1 VSTQSYPLWSYY
13 PRMARP
19 PAWVDQIVAA
29 FAASESVIESRT
41 HSGVNSNAVL
51 LELRPALQALGYEV
65 EAGKSPGEKL
75 RRPVLFGDQGVERV
89 AYEIDAFHPAD
100 GIAVEIEA
108 GRGAMGNAIYRD
120 LVRTSLLV
128 DARFLVL
135 GAMIEYRFMNG
146 GRQFA
151 DPSYDKTRSLLDAI
165 YASGRL
171 RLPFEGVL
179 LVGY

>member
-1 VSTQSYPLWSYY
+1 MSAEPYPLWSYY

-19 PAWVDQIVAA
+19 PEWVAELVAA
-29 FAASESVIESRT
+29 FAASKGVIESRS
-41 HSGVNSNAVL
+41 HSGVTSNDVL
-51 LELRPALQALGYEV
+51 LELQPALKALGYEV
-65 EAGKSPGEKL
+65 ETGKSAAAKL

-89 AYEIDAFHPAD
+89 AYEIDAFHPEE

-128 DARFLVL
+128 DARYLVL
-135 GAMIEYRFMNG
+135 GAMIQYRFMSG
-146 GRQFA
+146 GRQFS
-151 DPSYDKTRSLLDAI
+151 DPSYDKARSLLDAV

-171 RLPFEGVL
+171 VLPFEGVL